1 MEFRHCSESSFMI
14 TITADVPLR
23 DLLED
28 GPEEFAK
35 RLRALLEVELQP
47 LLELDWKKLRRPGHP
62 ARLQD
67 FASH

>member
-1 MEFRHCSESSFMI
+1 MEFRDCSETTFTI
-14 TITADVPLR
+14 TVTADVLLR

-28 GPEEFAK
+28 GPEAFAK
-35 RLRALLEVELQP
+35 QVRALLEAELQP

-67 FASH
+67 